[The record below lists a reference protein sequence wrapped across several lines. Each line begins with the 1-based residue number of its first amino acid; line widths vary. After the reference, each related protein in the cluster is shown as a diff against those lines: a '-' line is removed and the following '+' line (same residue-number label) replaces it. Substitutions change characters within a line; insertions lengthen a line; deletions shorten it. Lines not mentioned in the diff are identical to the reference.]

1 MTQIADGAATGAA
14 ARARGFTLIEVA
26 IGMTI
31 LALSAAG
38 LVAVLSQ
45 QTEQRRWSDTRAT
58 LAGAREALLAFVTAH
73 GRLPCPATAASAG
86 READAPP
93 GSGACVQAAGRLPA
107 VTLGLSGIDAGGWL
121 VDGWGR
127 PVRYGVTPLAGGV
140 LHATT
145 RPGLGNP
152 ALNRPLVTTAFATQ
166 DQGLFVC
173 RSAAGIVTAGNRC
186 GTDANTLSRNAAAT
200 LWSEGANGSAPAAWS
215 ADELQNAGA
224 TVPRVIVSRDAMP
237 AGATG
242 GAFDD
247 LATWIPYPLIIDRL
261 LAAGHVQ

>member
-1 MTQIADGAATGAA
+1 MTM
-14 ARARGFTLIEVA
+14 RACNRGFTLIEVA

-38 LVAVLSQ
+38 LVMVLSAQ
-45 QTEQRRWSDTRAT
+45 GEQRRWTETRAA
-58 LAGAREALLAFVTAH
+58 LAGAREALLAFATAH
-73 GRLPCPATAASAG
+73 GRLPCPATPASGG

-107 VTLGLSGIDAGGWL
+107 VTLGLSGVDAGGWL
-121 VDGWGR
+121 VDGWNR
-127 PVRYGVTPLAGGV
+127 PLRYGITPLAGAV
-140 LHATT
+140 ANATT

-152 ALNRPLVTTAFATQ
+152 AVNRPLVTDAFAIQ

-173 RSAAGIVTAGNRC
+173 RSAAGLVAAGNRC
-186 GTDANTLSRNAAAT
+186 GSDANTLSRNAAAT
-200 LWSEGANGSAPAAWS
+200 LWSDGANGGEPAAWS
-215 ADELQNAGA
+215 NDERQNAGVA
-224 TVPRVIVSRDAMP
+224 APTVPRVIVSRDAMP

-247 LATWIPYPLIIDRL
+247 IATWIPYPLFIDRL
-261 LAAGHVQ
+261 LTAGHVQ